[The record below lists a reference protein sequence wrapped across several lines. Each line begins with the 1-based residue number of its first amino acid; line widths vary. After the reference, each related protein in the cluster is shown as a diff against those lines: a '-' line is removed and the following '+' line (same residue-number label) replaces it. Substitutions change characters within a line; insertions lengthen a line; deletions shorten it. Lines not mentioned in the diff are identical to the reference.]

1 MLKVSD
7 EEFKTKVLESNIPV
21 LVDFYADWCGPC
33 RMVTPLLEK
42 VAPEYEGKIDFVK
55 VDVDASHQVAADY
68 GIRGIP
74 TLMVFYKGEVIST
87 KVGIVTEESLKQMLS
102 FRTDL

>member
-7 EEFKTKVLESNIPV
+7 AEFKTEVLESDIPV

-33 RMVTPLLEK
+33 RIVTPILEK
-42 VAPEYEGKIDFVK
+42 VSGDYKGKLKFVK

-74 TLMVFYKGEVIST
+74 TLMIFNGGEVAGT
-87 KVGIVTEESLKQMLS
+87 KVGIVSESILTKFIS
-102 FRTDL
+102 ESV